1 MKLEKYG
8 IKMQGLKKAA
18 GETKH
23 LDYWNG
29 YTQISYDR
37 ADGEVIAEYHTGV
50 NDWTRYRSE
59 TIIPVRNT
67 REPMTMQDIA
77 DAVALALDD

>member
-8 IKMQGLKKAA
+8 IKMQGLKRAA

-23 LDYWNG
+23 LNYWNG

-37 ADGEVIAEYHTGV
+37 QTGRLWQ
-50 NDWTRYRSE
+50 NITLMS
-59 TIIPVRNT
+59 TIGRDT
-67 REPMTMQDIA
+67 TA
-77 DAVALALDD
+77 TAL

>member
-23 LDYWNG
+23 LNYWNG
-29 YTQISYDR
+29 YTHASPATLQG
-37 ADGEVIAEYHTGV
+37 AGAHG
-50 NDWTRYRSE
+50 
-59 TIIPVRNT
+59 
-67 REPMTMQDIA
+67 
-77 DAVALALDD
+77 